1 MKLFTLLYFFLKV
14 WVTPPIT
21 LQLPTHPL
29 LFNLLSTA
37 PDPPSS
43 LPLEQTFSSHIHF
56 YWPEPGWN
64 LQLPT
69 AIPSK
74 VPPAAVKIG
83 ALSTPAPN
91 YLSPGLA
98 KRSQLPLAI
107 VCKEGVPLLGLFF
120 PLSFPIHI
128 YIIIFW
134 RGRDRILFCFYS
146 SHPEP
151 WVLIFGHMKGIFY
164 RPSLWKGAA
173 VKGDTTHSEGMLCM
187 QLGASSQPGG

>member
-1 MKLFTLLYFFLKV
+1 MLFLKV

-21 LQLPTHPL
+21 PHLPTHPV

-37 PDPPSS
+37 PDPPPS
-43 LPLEQTFSSHIHF
+43 LPLQQAFSSHIHF
-56 YWPEPGWN
+56 YWPEPDWN
-64 LQLPT
+64 PQLS
-69 AIPSK
+69 AAASESAPSSCK
-74 VPPAAVKIG
+74 NRG
-83 ALSTPAPN
+83 SFHTTAPN
-91 YLSPGLA
+91 CLGPGLA
-98 KRSQLPLAI
+98 KRSQLPLAFG
-107 VCKEGVPLLGLFF
+107 CREGAALTGLFF
-120 PLSFPIHI
+120 PPLSPYI
-128 YIIIFW
+128 YVDIYLKKKNIFW

-146 SHPEP
+146 SHAEP